1 MTTTETIRNLVV
13 VTPDNDDGIT
23 MNEERQSNVEK
34 TGKKDNMEGLVVIT
48 SENDAT
54 VTTEK
59 EGQSSVEMM
68 KSKVSTSQ
76 VKAKLKEELG
86 KLSTPPDDM
95 MPFVKFHSRQR
106 VITDVDFIY
115 DLFSASCQVRGCVGE
130 SSINTKKAEGGVLT
144 VTWVCSKGH
153 SGVWNSSALLG
164 QRRGQNVFVS
174 TALTAAGVLIS
185 SNNFQKI
192 QMMMKFCNKHDN

>member
-34 TGKKDNMEGLVVIT
+34 TGNKDNMEGLVVIT

-59 EGQSSVEMM
+59 EGQSSVEIM

-130 SSINTKKAEGGVLT
+130 SIFHQYKK
-144 VTWVCSKGH
+144 S
-153 SGVWNSSALLG
+153 
-164 QRRGQNVFVS
+164 
-174 TALTAAGVLIS
+174 
-185 SNNFQKI
+185 
-192 QMMMKFCNKHDN
+192 

>member
-13 VTPDNDDGIT
+13 VTPDDDGIT

-34 TGKKDNMEGLVVIT
+34 TGNKDNMEGLVVIT
-48 SENDAT
+48 SEYDAT